1 MSHGDDTGDIRR
13 WLAENTEGLV
23 PAEAEKAR
31 TEIEWHIA
39 DVVRDRLAN
48 LPTDPAEQGEYYEAL
63 HDLVADLPPET
74 REELDLLISAD
85 ERMAKHAVRM
95 CERVARLRCYSLN
108 AWLDIATK
116 GICQEGK
123 ERIQGEVSCHYEDA
137 LHDSLQQ
144 GVTQIQAHIAAME
157 SLGDPRKAAKGF
169 RRSYLTEK
177 EAEWLEHAKDPMSWR
192 FRVGVYWFVLYCGF
206 GLGLRAVDDVRA
218 LLGFVGF
225 ASSIVL
231 YVWVMRRV
239 APRAA
244 RSGRFRVYYL
254 LRCLVMLPLPMSAV
268 LTMQFYG
275 HLSARHAMLADACVL
290 IFLALPFLLGSGKID
305 RKLRSFPPK
314 RRP

>member
-1 MSHGDDTGDIRR
+1 VTRSDNIGDIRL
-13 WLAENTEGLV
+13 WLIENTEGLQ

-31 TEIEWHIA
+31 TEIERHIA

-48 LPTDPAEQGEYYEAL
+48 VPANPAEQGAYYEAL

-74 REELDLLISAD
+74 REDLDLLISAD
-85 ERMAKHAVRM
+85 ERMAKDAVRM
-95 CERVARLRCYSLN
+95 CERAGRLKYHSPAR
-108 AWLDIATK
+108 WLEFATK

-123 ERIQGEVSCHYEDA
+123 ERIRDEISAHYEDS
-137 LHDSLQQ
+137 LHDALQQ
-144 GVTQIQAHIAAME
+144 GVTQIAAHIAAME
-157 SLGDPRKAAKGF
+157 SLGDPNKAAKGF

-177 EAEWLEHAKDPMSWR
+177 EAEWLGQAKAPMSGR
-192 FRVGVYWFVLYCGF
+192 FSVGVYWFVLYCGF
-206 GLGLRAVDDVRA
+206 GLGLRAVDEVRA

-239 APRAA
+239 APHAA

-254 LRCLVMLPLPMSAV
+254 LRCLVMLPLPMFAV
-268 LTMQFYG
+268 LTMQFG
-275 HLSARHAMLADACVL
+275 GQMSARHAVLVDACVL
-290 IFLALPFLLGSGKID
+290 ICLALLFLVVSGKTD
-305 RKLRSFPPK
+305 RKLRSVPPK